1 MSDPQDKAKV
11 KKENPF
17 INIIAN
23 IALPVF
29 ILNKSSYF
37 PGDNK
42 SLIALA
48 VALSFPLAYGLWDLL
63 KNSRTNY
70 FSILGLVNT
79 LITGLFAVYKL
90 GGDWFA
96 IKEAAFPALLGV
108 AVFISSYIKK
118 PFLKTLLFSSGMLK
132 VEEIHKA
139 VKEKNNE
146 SALDKVFI
154 KSNTLFSLSFF
165 VSAALNFIL
174 AIYIFAPLGAH
185 LSDEEQSMALNSQ
198 ISQMTWMGFLVIGIP
213 MFIFLGATFYILFKD
228 LKRVTGLSEEEM
240 LAIN

>member
-1 MSDPQDKAKV
+1 MSETVGTQQAKR
-11 KKENPF
+11 ENPF

-42 SLIALA
+42 SLMALG
-48 VALSFPLAYGLWDLL
+48 VALSFPIAYGLWDLF

-79 LITGLFAVYKL
+79 LITGMFAVYKL
-90 GGDWFA
+90 GGGWFA
-96 IKEAAFPALLGV
+96 IKEAAFPAILGV
-108 AVFISSYIKK
+108 AVLASSYIKK

-132 VEEIHKA
+132 TEEIKKA
-139 VKEKNNE
+139 AQEKNNE
-146 SALDKVFI
+146 TALDKVFM
-154 KSNTLFSLSFF
+154 KSNTLFSFSFF
-165 VSAALNFIL
+165 VSAALNFVL
-174 AIYIFAPLGAH
+174 AIYIFAPLEAH
-185 LSDEEQSMALNSQ
+185 LNDEEKSIALNSQ

-213 MFIFLGATFYILFKD
+213 MFAFLGATFYILFKD
-228 LKRVTGLSEEEM
+228 LKRVTGLSEDEM
-240 LAIN
+240 LSLN